1 MGYGSN
7 RGRPSEI
14 GRPGRFGLMGAA
26 ARLAGALLRGGGR
39 PEKGNGGLPDSV
51 WAPVWPWGMREAC
64 VIHWSGKQGA
74 AGDGA
79 GCAAWSGGARSPA
92 CGAWAPLW
100 VMGYDNSC
108 KRKRGPGCSSPSIE
122 LGRREA

>member
-14 GRPGRFGLMGAA
+14 GRPGWFGLVGAA
-26 ARLAGALLRGGGR
+26 ARLAGALLRGGGW

-64 VIHWSGKQGA
+64 VIHLCAQRSGSGLGTACAA
-74 AGDGA
+74 AGRVSAATPADVRAVRGSGPSA
-79 GCAAWSGGARSPA
+79 GESAAVRRAKGKPR
-92 CGAWAPLW
+92 
-100 VMGYDNSC
+100 
-108 KRKRGPGCSSPSIE
+108 RGPGVVVRS
-122 LGRREA
+122 